1 MRISYDPDADAL
13 YIQLRAA
20 RPADSLD
27 LEEGVTADL
36 DADGH
41 VVGLEVLDA
50 RERLG
55 ADALSSVALERLPM
69 ESGATSCTA

>member
-1 MRISYDPDADAL
+1 VRISYDAEVDAL
-13 YIQLRAA
+13 YIQLRQGD
-20 RPADSLD
+20 PTTSVD

-41 VVGLEVLDA
+41 VLGLEVLDA

-55 ADALSSVALERLPM
+55 DEGLTSIAVERLPLLLGK
-69 ESGATSCTA
+69 SA

>member
-1 MRISYDPDADAL
+1 MRISYDAEVDAL
-13 YIQLRAA
+13 YIQLREGS
-20 RPADSLD
+20 PATSVD

-41 VVGLEVLDA
+41 VLGLEVLDA

-55 ADALSSVALERLPM
+55 DEGLTSIAVERLPFVL
-69 ESGATSCTA
+69 EKSA